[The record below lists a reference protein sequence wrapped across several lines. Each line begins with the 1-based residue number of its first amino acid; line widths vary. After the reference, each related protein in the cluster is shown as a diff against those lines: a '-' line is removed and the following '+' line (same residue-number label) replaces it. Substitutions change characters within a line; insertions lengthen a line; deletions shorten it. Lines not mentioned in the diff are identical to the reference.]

1 MSHNQEKSKSVETDP
16 EMAELMEFESRH
28 VKPVITY
35 LLCMFKKI
43 EENVTD
49 EQRN

>member
-1 MSHNQEKSKSVETDP
+1 MG
-16 EMAELMEFESRH
+16 ELVEFESRH
-28 VKPVITY
+28 VKPIITY

-49 EQRN
+49 REIENVRKPKWNVQR